1 MASLRASAFAPEA
14 KRCAAWEESLDA
26 IELIQLHAQV
36 RHFERGLHRFAALVA
51 SARSRPLE
59 RLLDRL
65 RRQHTEYHRNA
76 GLDRNVLKPASALA
90 RNVLKVRRI
99 ATDDAAERNDRLVL
113 PALRRATRN
122 DRQLECTG
130 HSHDREIRRI
140 AAVLF
145 PRSDGALHEPRHH
158 EFIEP

>member
-51 SARSRPLE
+51 SAGSRTLE

-76 GLDRNVLKPASALA
+76 RLDGNVLKPPRTLA
-90 RNVLKVRRI
+90 GDVLEMRCI

-113 PALRRATRN
+113 PALRRATRD
-122 DRQLECTG
+122 DRQLE
-130 HSHDREIRRI
+130 
-140 AAVLF
+140 
-145 PRSDGALHEPRHH
+145 
-158 EFIEP
+158 